1 MARETAASKKNPI
14 ALQADKFERKIEEF
28 QKYLEV
34 NKISGILDYTER
46 HNEIKVQVLIMEKLG
61 PLLRELKA
69 LKIVEEENNGKE
81 IRGDAELSPFEK
93 GLI

>member
-1 MARETAASKKNPI
+1 MAVKKTNNPI

-28 QKYLEV
+28 QKYLET
-34 NKISGILDYTER
+34 NKISNIIDFTER

-69 LKIVEEENNGKE
+69 LKIVEEAEQEKKEN
-81 IRGDAELSPFEK
+81 RGDVELSPFEQK
-93 GLI
+93 LI